1 VLERGKVTDATV
13 GAAIAAGLSTVGVLE
28 IVLECTFAGLV
39 GVIDNLAGQVE
50 LDAFL
55 QPRAWRP

>member
-1 VLERGKVTDATV
+1 VLERGKVADATV
-13 GAAIAAGLSTVGVLE
+13 SAARAAGLSTEEILE

-39 GVIDNLAGQVE
+39 GVIDNLAGHVE

-55 QPRAWRP
+55 QPRAWAP